1 MTKLLAFASAFLLA
15 CASSPARPASPA
27 SPASP
32 AAPESPL
39 GTFSISLAV
48 KDLAASRTFYEGLG
62 FVAVEHEAGQPP
74 GYGTKW
80 LMLRSGNA
88 MIGLFQGFFPTNTI
102 TFNPLDVRAVQRQA
116 KAAGIAFKLEAPD
129 GTGPAAA
136 FTFDPDG
143 NPVLLDQH

>member
-15 CASSPARPASPA
+15 CASSPARPIASV
-27 SPASP
+27 
-32 AAPESPL
+32 SPL
-39 GTFSISLAV
+39 GAFSISLAV

-62 FVAVEHEAGQPP
+62 FVAVGHEAGQPP
-74 GYGTKW
+74 GYGTTW

-88 MIGLFQGFFPTNTI
+88 MIGLFQGLFPTNTI
-102 TFNPLDVRAVQRQA
+102 TFNPTDVRAVQRQA
-116 KAAGIAFKLEAPD
+116 KAAGIAFKMEAPD

-136 FTFDPDG
+136 FTLDPDG